1 MTIAFTEKFSALRH
15 NFIWFCR
22 AVSSVVVAGLFACA
36 LGQTGTGR
44 ITGAITF
51 EDGTRTATCIFLDQP
66 VSNPAATTTTYATK
80 QVVTKDADEPSFE
93 IDVAPGLYRVR
104 VMAFGF
110 EEFISEPFQIE
121 SGQGKAIRPQL
132 KVDLHRFI
140 HPGLYRV
147 EDETITS
154 KRKSV
159 RRLVQFTTL
168 FRTDYSGIQTVGRFV
183 ITSSKEWE
191 TFWSQIRYSSPP
203 PMPKIDF
210 EKRMVIV
217 NAVGKRNTGGFS
229 TEMIRLV
236 ETEDSLNVWIK
247 DDFPGEVVTM
257 AFTQPLHVIETE
269 KNVKKILFSGPQ
281 YLPPCR

>member
-1 MTIAFTEKFSALRH
+1 
-15 NFIWFCR
+15 
-22 AVSSVVVAGLFACA
+22 VVGLFACA
-36 LGQTGTGR
+36 LGQTGTSR
-44 ITGAITF
+44 ITVAITF
-51 EDGTRTATCIFLDQP
+51 EGGSRTATCLFLDQP

-80 QVVTKDADEPSFE
+80 QVVTKDADETSFE

-104 VMAFGF
+104 VMAFGY
-110 EEFISEPFQIE
+110 EEFISESFQIE
-121 SGQGKAIRPQL
+121 SGQNKVIRAHL
-132 KVDLHRFI
+132 NVDLHRFI

-159 RRLVQFTTL
+159 RRLVPFTTL
-168 FRTDYSGIQTVGRFV
+168 LRTDYSGIETVGRFV

-203 PMPKIDF
+203 PPMPKIDF
-210 EKRMVIV
+210 EKRMVLV

-229 TEMIRLV
+229 TEIIRLV

-269 KNVKKILFSGPQ
+269 KTVKKILFSGPQ